1 MKLTLALVLVPAA
14 AAAGSECLGFDVC
27 PPFPMPYNGS
37 YPTSYTYEGSF
48 PDGFVWGL
56 GTASYQI
63 EGAYNE
69 DGRGAS
75 IWDTFTGA
83 NTVGMPGSACAEAP
97 CPINVE
103 GGMFDVGA
111 TGNVRA
117 PSFRVRAL
125 LGVLSRPTAHPGALG
140 RRIRRQ
146 QQQQL
151 LGASAAA
158 HLRWFR
164 REEAEEGERLLG

>member
-1 MKLTLALVLVPAA
+1 MKLTPLLVLVPAALVLVPAA
-14 AAAGSECLGFDVC
+14 ASDCLGFDVC
-27 PPFPMPYNGS
+27 PPFPLPYNGS
-37 YPTSYTYEGSF
+37 YPYSYSYEGTF
-48 PDGFVWGL
+48 PAGFVWGL

-125 LGVLSRPTAHPGALG
+125 R
-140 RRIRRQ
+140 
-146 QQQQL
+146 
-151 LGASAAA
+151 
-158 HLRWFR
+158 
-164 REEAEEGERLLG
+164 GER

>member
-1 MKLTLALVLVPAA
+1 MRCKDVEETSDVPLVYYARVTTPQKRSGGPA
-14 AAAGSECLGFDVC
+14 
-27 PPFPMPYNGS
+27 
-37 YPTSYTYEGSF
+37 
-48 PDGFVWGL
+48 WGL
-56 GTASYQI
+56 GTASYQN

-125 LGVLSRPTAHPGALG
+125 LG
-140 RRIRRQ
+140 
-146 QQQQL
+146 
-151 LGASAAA
+151 
-158 HLRWFR
+158 
-164 REEAEEGERLLG
+164 ER